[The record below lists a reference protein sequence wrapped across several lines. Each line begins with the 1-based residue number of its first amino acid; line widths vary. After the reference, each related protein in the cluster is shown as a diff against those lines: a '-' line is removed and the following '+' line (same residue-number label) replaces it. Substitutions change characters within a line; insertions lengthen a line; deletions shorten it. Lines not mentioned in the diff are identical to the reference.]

1 MKFEIWNL
9 EYEIRTWNQGKQEQT
24 EMPTYAFKGRNRLN
38 ELVAGERDAASQ
50 NELRA
55 LLRREQIILT
65 QASEKNSVIS
75 IPKLGRRKK
84 VGAKEL
90 AVFTRQFSVMIDAG
104 LPLVQCIDIL
114 AEQQQNAFFKDVLRQ
129 VRQNVEEGSTLYA
142 ALEKHPK
149 VFDSLYT
156 HMVEAGEA
164 GGVLDLIL
172 QRLATLIEKVVKLKR
187 SIVSASIYPAAVIA
201 VAIGAIATIM
211 IVVIPQFEQIFIGL
225 LGPGELLPLPTRI
238 VMGISHF
245 LAGWGGLA
253 LLVMLIGAAV
263 GISYY
268 YKTEKG
274 RWQIDSLLLK
284 TPIFGS
290 ILRKVAVA
298 RFSRILSTLLSSG
311 VPILQSLDITA
322 KTAGNVV
329 IENAI
334 LKVRAGVERGENFV
348 DPLKASKVFPHMVG
362 QMIGVGEQTGALD
375 AMLGKIADFY
385 EEEVDTA
392 IADLLALIEPVLIAF
407 LGVTIG
413 SIVISMYLPLFTLIG
428 KLASGGK

>member
-1 MKFEIWNL
+1 M
-9 EYEIRTWNQGKQEQT
+9 
-24 EMPTYAFKGRNRLN
+24 N
-38 ELVAGERDAASQ
+38 ELVAGERSADSADD
-50 NELRA
+50 LRS
-55 LLRREQIILT
+55 LLRREQIIVT
-65 QASEKNSVIS
+65 QATEKSSVVS
-75 IPKLGRRKK
+75 IPKIGKRKK

-104 LPLVQCIDIL
+104 LPLVQCLDIL
-114 AEQQQNAFFKDVLRQ
+114 AEQQQNAVFKDVLRQ
-129 VRQNVEEGSTLYA
+129 VRQNVEEGATLYS

-156 HMVEAGEA
+156 HMVEAGET

-187 SIVSASIYPAAVIA
+187 SIVSASIYPAAVIL
-201 VAIGAIATIM
+201 VAIGAIAIIM
-211 IVVIPQFEQIFIGL
+211 VVVIPQFEQIFLGL

-238 VMGISHF
+238 VMGISGF
-245 LAGWGGLA
+245 LAGWGGLT
-253 LLVMLIGAAV
+253 LL
-263 GISYY
+263 ISIIASAIAIKFY

-298 RFSRILSTLLSSG
+298 RFARILSTLLSSG

-329 IENAI
+329 IESAI
-334 LKVRAGVERGENFV
+334 LQVRAGVERGENFV
-348 DPLKASKVFPHMVG
+348 DPLKATKVFPHMVG

-375 AMLGKIADFY
+375 SMLGKIADFY

-392 IADLLALIEPVLIAF
+392 IADLLAMIEPVLIAF

-413 SIVISMYLPLFTLIG
+413 SIVISMYLPLFSLIG
-428 KLASGGK
+428 KLAGGPK

>member
-1 MKFEIWNL
+1 MA
-9 EYEIRTWNQGKQEQT
+9 
-24 EMPTYAFKGRNRLN
+24 TYAFKGRNRLN
-38 ELVAGERDAASQ
+38 ELVSGERDAATQ
-50 NELRA
+50 DELKA
-55 LLRREQIILT
+55 LLRREQIVMT
-65 QASEKNSVIS
+65 QAKEKGREIS

-129 VRQNVEEGSTLYA
+129 VRQSVEEGTTLYA
-142 ALEKHPK
+142 ALDKHPK
-149 VFDSLYT
+149 VFDKLYT
-156 HMVEAGEA
+156 HMVEAGET

-187 SIVSASIYPAAVIA
+187 SIVSASIYPAAVIT
-201 VAIGAIATIM
+201 VAIGAIAVIM
-211 IVVIPQFEQIFIGL
+211 VVVIPQFQQIFLGL

-238 VMGISHF
+238 VMAISDF
-245 LAGWGGLA
+245 VAGWGGLA
-253 LLVMLIGAAV
+253 TLLILIGSGV
-263 GISYY
+263 GINFY
-268 YKTEKG
+268 YKTPKG
-274 RWQIDSLLLK
+274 RWQIDALILK
-284 TPIFGS
+284 TPIIGS
-290 ILRKVAVA
+290 IMRKVAVA

-322 KTAGNVV
+322 KTAGNMI
-329 IENAI
+329 IEDAI

-348 DPLKASKVFPHMVG
+348 DPLKATGVFPHMVG

-392 IADLLALIEPVLIAF
+392 IADLLGLMEPVLIAF

-413 SIVISMYLPLFTLIG
+413 SIVISMYLPLFSLIG
-428 KLASGGK
+428 KLSGGPK

>member
-1 MKFEIWNL
+1 
-9 EYEIRTWNQGKQEQT
+9 
-24 EMPTYAFKGRNRLN
+24 MPTYAFKGRNRLN
-38 ELVAGERDAASQ
+38 EMVSGERNAASQ
-50 NELRA
+50 DELRT
-55 LLRREQIILT
+55 LLRREQIVMT
-65 QASEKNSVIS
+65 QASEKGNVIS
-75 IPKLGRRKK
+75 IPKLGARKK
-84 VGAKEL
+84 VGSKEL

-114 AEQQQNAFFKDVLRQ
+114 AEQQNNAFFKDVLRQ
-129 VRQNVEEGSTLYA
+129 VRQNVEEGSTLFT

-156 HMVEAGEA
+156 HMVEAGET

-187 SIVSASIYPAAVIA
+187 SIVSASIYPAAVVF
-201 VAIGAIATIM
+201 VAIAAIAIIM
-211 IVVIPQFEQIFIGL
+211 VVVIPQFEQIFLGL

-238 VMGISHF
+238 VMAISGF
-245 LAGWGGLA
+245 LAGWGGLGVLMA
-253 LLVMLIGAAV
+253 IIGTAIA
-263 GISYY
+263 IRYM

-274 RWQIDSLLLK
+274 RWRIDSILLK
-284 TPIFGS
+284 LPIFGS
-290 ILRKVAVA
+290 ILRKIAVA

-329 IENAI
+329 IEDAI

-348 DPLKASKVFPHMVG
+348 EPLKATKVFPHMVG

-385 EEEVDTA
+385 EEEVDSA
-392 IADLLALIEPVLIAF
+392 IADLLAMIEPVLIAF

-413 SIVISMYLPLFTLIG
+413 SIVISMYLPLFSLIG
-428 KLASGGK
+428 KLAGGAK

>member
-1 MKFEIWNL
+1 
-9 EYEIRTWNQGKQEQT
+9 
-24 EMPTYAFKGRNRLN
+24 MPTFVFKGRNRLN
-38 ELVAGERDAASQ
+38 ELVSGEREAASQ
-50 NELRA
+50 DELRG
-55 LLRREQIILT
+55 LLRREQITMT
-65 QASEKNSVIS
+65 QATEKTNVVS

-90 AVFTRQFSVMIDAG
+90 AIFTRQFSVMIDAG
-104 LPLVQCIDIL
+104 LPLVQCLDIL
-114 AEQQQNAFFKDVLRQ
+114 AEQQQNVFFKEVLRQ
-129 VRQNVEEGSTLYA
+129 VRQNVEEGTTLFA

-156 HMVEAGEA
+156 HMVEAGET

-187 SIVSASIYPAAVIA
+187 SIVSASIYPAAVVL
-201 VAIGAIATIM
+201 VAIGAIAVIM
-211 IVVIPQFEQIFIGL
+211 VVVIPQFEQIFIGL

-238 VMGISHF
+238 VMGISNF
-245 LAGWGGLA
+245 LAGWGGLG
-253 LLVMLIGAAV
+253 LLAFLIGSAV

-284 TPIFGS
+284 LPIFGA
-290 ILRKVAVA
+290 ILRKIAVA

-311 VPILQSLDITA
+311 VPILQSLEITA
-322 KTAGNVV
+322 KTAGNVIV
-329 IENAI
+329 EDAI
-334 LKVRAGVERGENFV
+334 LKVRAGVERGESFV
-348 DPLKASKVFPHMVG
+348 EPLKATKVFPHMVG

-385 EEEVDTA
+385 EEEVDSA
-392 IADLLALIEPVLIAF
+392 IADLLAMIEPVLILF

-413 SIVISMYLPLFTLIG
+413 GIVISMYLPLFTLIG
-428 KLASGGK
+428 KLAGGAK

>member
-1 MKFEIWNL
+1 
-9 EYEIRTWNQGKQEQT
+9 
-24 EMPTYAFKGRNRLN
+24 MPTYVFKGRNRLN
-38 ELVAGERDAASQ
+38 ELVAGERDASNQ

-55 LLRREQIILT
+55 LLRREQVILT
-65 QASEKNSVIS
+65 QATEKGRVVN

-104 LPLVQCIDIL
+104 LPLVQCLDIL
-114 AEQQQNAFFKDVLRQ
+114 AEQQQNVYFKEVLRQ
-129 VRQNVEEGSTLYA
+129 VRQNVEEGATLYA

-149 VFDSLYT
+149 VFDSLFT
-156 HMVEAGEA
+156 HMVEAGET

-187 SIVSASIYPAAVIA
+187 SIVSASIYPAAVIF
-201 VAIGAIATIM
+201 VAIAAIAVIM

-225 LGPGELLPLPTRI
+225 LGPGEALPLPTRI
-238 VMGISHF
+238 VMGISGF
-245 LAGWGGLA
+245 LAGWGGLG
-253 LLVMLIGAAV
+253 LLVGIIATSIAV
-263 GISYY
+263 KFY

-284 TPIFGS
+284 TPVFGS

-322 KTAGNVV
+322 KTAGNIV
-329 IENAI
+329 IEDAI

-348 DPLKASKVFPHMVG
+348 EPLKATKVFPHMVG

-392 IADLLALIEPVLIAF
+392 IADLLAMIEPILIGF

-413 SIVISMYLPLFTLIG
+413 GIVISMYLPLFTLIG
-428 KLASGGK
+428 KLAGGGN

>member
-1 MKFEIWNL
+1 
-9 EYEIRTWNQGKQEQT
+9 
-24 EMPTYAFKGRNRLN
+24 
-38 ELVAGERDAASQ
+38 ELVSGEREAASQ
-50 NELRA
+50 DELRT
-55 LLRREQIILT
+55 LLRREQIVMT
-65 QASEKNSVIS
+65 QASEKGRDIS

-84 VGAKEL
+84 VGSKEL

-114 AEQQQNAFFKDVLRQ
+114 AEQQNNAFFKDVLRQ
-129 VRQNVEEGSTLYA
+129 VRQNVEEGSTLFA
-142 ALEKHPK
+142 SLQKHPR
-149 VFDSLYT
+149 VFDALYT
-156 HMVEAGEA
+156 SMVEAGET

-172 QRLATLIEKVVKLKR
+172 QRLAILIEKVVKLKR
-187 SIVSASIYPAAVIA
+187 NIISASIYPAAVILVAIAA
-201 VAIGAIATIM
+201 VAVIM
-211 IVVIPQFEQIFIGL
+211 VVVIPQFEQIFIGL

-238 VMGISHF
+238 VMGISRF

-253 LLVMLIGAAV
+253 SLVIAIGSAV
-263 GISYY
+263 GIRYY
-268 YKTEKG
+268 YKTERG
-274 RWQIDSLLLK
+274 RWQIDTVLLKIPIIGSLL
-284 TPIFGS
+284 
-290 ILRKVAVA
+290 RKIAVA

-322 KTAGNVV
+322 KTAGNVI
-329 IENAI
+329 IEDAI

-348 DPLKASKVFPHMVG
+348 DPLKATGVFPHMVG

-385 EEEVDTA
+385 EDEVDQA
-392 IADLLALIEPVLIAF
+392 IADLLSMIEPVLIAF

-428 KLASGGK
+428 KLANGSK